1 VIAVVPHD
9 VHVSNELLIIDPGQL
24 GDDFVAGL
32 AAEGFR
38 LTIAPSG
45 EQGVAMA
52 ASGTPAAVIVN
63 SDLPGLSGL
72 NVLRLLSSS
81 SSVPVLYLSG
91 SDDEDEVILALEMGA
106 ADFLTFP
113 FRVRECAAR
122 VWSAIRRSTMGLAV
136 PFTAPA
142 TDAVRPEGRVQAGP
156 FEVDLSRREVLIHGE
171 RVHARPKEIDLLA
184 LLVSNA
190 GRVVPRAQTLC
201 VVWADEV
208 PDRGDSLDVHIRRL
222 RRMIEADFRNPRH
235 IITVRGYG
243 HRFDP

>member
-1 VIAVVPHD
+1 MTAVGPPD

-45 EQGVAMA
+45 EKGVAMA
-52 ASGTPAAVIVN
+52 ASGSPAAVIVN
-63 SDLPGLSGL
+63 ADLPGLSGL
-72 NVLRLLSSS
+72 TVLRLLSSMS
-81 SSVPVLYLSG
+81 TAPVLFLSG
-91 SDDEDEVILALEMGA
+91 NNDEDEVILALEMGA
-106 ADFLTFP
+106 ADFLSFP

-122 VWSAIRRSTMGLAV
+122 VWSAIRRSTMGLTV
-136 PFTAPA
+136 PFLAPA
-142 TDAVRPEGRVQAGP
+142 ADVDRPEGRVQAGP
-156 FEVDLSRREVLIHGE
+156 VDVDLWRREVFIRGE

-184 LLVSNA
+184 LLVANA
-190 GRVVPRAQTLC
+190 GRVVPRTQTLGL
-201 VVWADEV
+201 VWAHDD

-222 RRMIEADFRNPRH
+222 RKMIEADFRNPRH